1 LDDAVDNIP
10 EKQLH
15 RQGSSDSETPQA
27 SDKVAGRGDDSV
39 DESDK
44 VADEGDDIIVEKEV
58 PPAKETIRDQLEK
71 AGVRTNGNV
80 PFLNS
85 G

>member
-1 LDDAVDNIP
+1 MDDAGDSIP
-10 EKQLH
+10 EKQL
-15 RQGSSDSETPQA
+15 REQGSSDSETPPA
-27 SDKVAGRGDDSV
+27 SDKVASRGDDSV
-39 DESDK
+39 GESDK

-71 AGVRTNGNV
+71 AGVRTNGNEPV
-80 PFLNS
+80 LNS